1 MGKIQ
6 FNTTYL
12 NHDWDYIPDYNES
25 YIKEFPQSKK
35 IELPHTNI
43 ELPYNN
49 FSEMD
54 YQFISSYQKVFLFKK
69 TAKKRYILHFEGV
82 MEYAE
87 VYLNGK
93 LITSHKGGYTPFS
106 VEITK
111 KLNNGE
117 NTLFVMVDSTE
128 RKDIPPHGFVVDY
141 LTYGGIYREVYIE
154 EKEMNYVENAFIH
167 LDNDELNIR
176 LFLEVNKAKDTVF
189 KFNVYKDNQLVYF
202 FEREYDLTKTDI
214 LVKEKKVFL
223 DQWTLEEPNL
233 YELEIVMN
241 GEVSFKSRFANRTIE
256 ITREGF
262 FLNGKHIKLIGLNRH
277 QSYPYVGYAMPSSA
291 QKLDADILK
300 YTLGV
305 NTVRSS
311 HYPPSK
317 YFLDRCDE
325 IGLLVFNEIPG
336 WQHIGDENW
345 QKVAIENVKEMI
357 YRDYNHPCVFIWGTR
372 INESPDNNAFYE
384 ETNRVAKLY
393 DTTRP
398 TGGVRNF
405 AGSNIIEDVYTY
417 NDFLHRGN
425 NAGLSKPRKI
435 SKKHVPY
442 LVTEYNGHMYPT
454 KKFDDEYHREY
465 QVKRHLKVQDDSFKR
480 KENAGAIGWCM
491 FDYNTHKDFGSGD
504 RICYHGVMDM
514 FRIPKMAS
522 YVYKSQDDSE
532 PFLEVVNSLQIGER
546 EASEV
551 KEAIVLTNLDSIK
564 FYINEDYVG
573 EFFPSDEYK
582 HLPHPPIIID
592 DFIGNLIHNN
602 EKFSEKD
609 ANTVKEILL
618 SIMKNGLKL
627 PLLKKLK
634 MGIILFKYKLSI
646 DKAAKLYEKYVGK
659 WGLES
664 IEYKFEG
671 IKDQLV
677 VMSKKIGT
685 SHSSNL
691 YVKADHHTIT
701 ETSTYETTRVIVEH
715 LDQNKRPLLYSNE
728 VIHVNVEGPLEVIGP
743 SDLSLLGGSIGFY
756 VKSIGEKGLGKV
768 TITSNH
774 FTKKTIE
781 IEVL

>member
-1 MGKIQ
+1 MAKIQ
-6 FNTTYL
+6 CNTTYL
-12 NHDWDYIPDYNES
+12 NHDWDYVPDYNES
-25 YIKEFPQSKK
+25 YIGNFPTSKK
-35 IELPHTNI
+35 VHLPHTNI

-49 FSEMD
+49 FSEQD
-54 YQFISSYQKVFLFKK
+54 YMFVSSYQKVFTFEK
-69 TAKKRYILHFEGV
+69 TPRKRYLLHFEGV

-93 LITSHKGGYTPFS
+93 LLTSHKGGYTPFS
-106 VEITK
+106 VEVTR

-154 EKEMNYVENAFIH
+154 EKEMNYIDNAFIH
-167 LDNDELNIR
+167 VDNDELNVR
-176 LFLEVNKAKDTVF
+176 MFLEANTAKDSVF
-189 KFNVYKDNQLVYF
+189 KFNIYKDDQLVYF
-202 FEREYDLTKTDI
+202 FEREYDLKKTDV
-214 LVKEKKVFL
+214 LVTEKVFL
-223 DQWTLEEPNL
+223 DLWSLEEPNL
-233 YELEIVMN
+233 YELEIIMN
-241 GEVSFKSRFANRTIE
+241 DVIAYKSRFANRKIE
-256 ITREGF
+256 MNTHGF

-300 YTLGV
+300 YELGV

-311 HYPPSK
+311 HYPPSR

-325 IGLLVFNEIPG
+325 IGLLVFNELPG
-336 WQHIGDENW
+336 WQHIGDKDW

-357 YRDYNHPCVFIWGTR
+357 YRDYNHPSVFIWGTR
-372 INESPDNNAFYE
+372 INESPDNDDFYQ
-384 ETNRVAKLY
+384 ETNKTAKLY

-405 AGSNIIEDVYTY
+405 SGSALFEDVYTY
-417 NDFLHRGN
+417 NDFVHRGN
-425 NAGLSKPRKI
+425 NEGISKPKRI
-435 SKKHVPY
+435 SKKNVPY

-465 QVKRHLKVQDDSFKR
+465 QVKRHLKVQNDSFKY

-514 FRIPKMAS
+514 FRIPKAAS
-522 YVYKSQDDSE
+522 YVYKSQDDSA

-551 KEAIVLTNLDSIK
+551 KEAIVLTNLDSVK
-564 FYINEDYVG
+564 FYINDDYVG
-573 EFFPSDEYK
+573 EFFPSEEYK

-592 DFIGNLIHNN
+592 DFIGNLIHKN
-602 EKFSEKD
+602 EKFTDKD
-609 ANTVKEILL
+609 ADTVKDILL
-618 SIMKNGLKL
+618 SIMRNGQSL
-627 PLLKKLK
+627 PLMKKLR

-664 IEYKFEG
+664 LEYKFEG

-677 VMSKKIGT
+677 VLTKKVGT
-685 SHSSNL
+685 SHTNNL
-691 YVKADHHTIT
+691 YVKADHKVIE
-701 ETSTYETTRVIVEH
+701 ETSTYESTRVVIEH
-715 LDQNKRPLLYSNE
+715 LDQNKRPLLFSNE
-728 VIHVNVEGPLEVIGP
+728 VVHIDIEGPLELIGP
-743 SDLSLLGGSIGFY
+743 SNVSLLGGSIGFY
-756 VKSIGEKGLGKV
+756 VKTTGEKGQA
-768 TITSNH
+768 TITVSSNS
-774 FTKKTIE
+774 FKDKSLQ
-781 IEVL
+781 IEVK